1 MKRETS
7 AGGIV
12 YRVVSGEP
20 VFLLIRDSYG
30 KWGFPK
36 GHVERGERADTAALR
51 EVMEET
57 GLRAVTVIGSVDT
70 IDWKFRFRG
79 SLIHKRCQFFLVESA
94 TSVTKPQSAEGITA
108 CEWVAFDDAAELI
121 SYDNARA
128 VLVRANALLSD
139 RLATQTS

>member
-12 YRVVSGEP
+12 YRLANGEP
-20 VFLLIRDSYG
+20 LFLVIRDSYG

-36 GHVERGERADTAALR
+36 GHLERRERADTAALR

-57 GLRAVTVIGSVDT
+57 GLRAVTVIGSVET
-70 IDWKFRFRG
+70 IEWKFQLHG
-79 SLIHKRCQFFLVESA
+79 SLIHKRCHFFLMESA

-108 CEWVAFDDAAELI
+108 CEWASFDDAAKLI

-128 VLVRANALLSD
+128 VLVHANAMLSD
-139 RLATQTS
+139 RLAARAS